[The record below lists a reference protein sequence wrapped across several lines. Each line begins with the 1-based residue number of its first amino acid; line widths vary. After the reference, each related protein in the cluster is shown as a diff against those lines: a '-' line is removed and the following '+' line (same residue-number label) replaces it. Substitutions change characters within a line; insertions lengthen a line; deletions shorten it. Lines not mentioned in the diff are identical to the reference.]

1 MIYLIAFPAEIQAMQ
16 LLEPYGYAHILPRPP
31 GQSWD
36 DYAWN
41 GSNGMIGGSKII
53 LDYRDGT
60 ITGPGGDQI
69 PARIPVVETTYFW
82 CCLIKAGR
90 DDPLFDRFSGQPII
104 EIDETNTPSVPPKPS
119 DYIERAYHLS
129 FDPDTIK
136 GISPVWAGMPDLGW
150 PYDSAG

>member
-16 LLEPYGYAHILPRPP
+16 LLEPYGYAHIVWPRPE

-41 GSNGMIGGSKII
+41 GASGMQGGTKII
-53 LDYRDGT
+53 LSYQDGT
-60 ITGPGGDQI
+60 NSFGQPT
-69 PARIPVVETTYFW
+69 RVPVYETTWFW

-104 EIDETNTPSVPPKPS
+104 EIDETNAPGNPPKPS

-129 FDPDTIK
+129 FDPATIK
-136 GISPVWAGMPDLGW
+136 GISPIWAGMPDLGW
-150 PYDSAG
+150 PYDGLY